1 MIEPKRSICHEIKNT
16 KHCPE
21 SKENARLQANKSFFF
36 FISVWDGM
44 KDFKPNM
51 KLVKKKK
58 KGKKSA
64 AANSTKSS
72 QGAQWELDQHK
83 GD

>member
-1 MIEPKRSICHEIKNT
+1 
-16 KHCPE
+16 
-21 SKENARLQANKSFFF
+21 
-36 FISVWDGM
+36 M

-51 KLVKKKK
+51 KLAKKNKK
-58 KGKKSA
+58 KGEKSG

-72 QGAQWELDQHK
+72 QGPQWELDQHK

>member
-1 MIEPKRSICHEIKNT
+1 
-16 KHCPE
+16 
-21 SKENARLQANKSFFF
+21 
-36 FISVWDGM
+36 M

-51 KLVKKKK
+51 KLGKKNK
-58 KGKKSA
+58 KGEKSG

-72 QGAQWELDQHK
+72 QGLRWELDQHK